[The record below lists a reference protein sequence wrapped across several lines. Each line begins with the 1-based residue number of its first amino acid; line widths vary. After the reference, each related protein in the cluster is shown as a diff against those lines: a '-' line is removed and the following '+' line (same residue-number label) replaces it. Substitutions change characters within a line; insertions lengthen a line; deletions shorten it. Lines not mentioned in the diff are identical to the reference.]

1 MSKLQEVYDR
11 IKQFKE
17 EQKVIRDAY
26 KAELANNQEYQEIKD
41 ELDALKQQKK
51 EIENQI
57 KQSMSS
63 DFIKLEDLKLDIDTD
78 NEMMS
83 DMAITKLMK
92 GETVEINDEWGNKYI
107 PVFKV
112 KFEKEK

>member
-1 MSKLQEVYDR
+1 MPQLQEIYDR

-17 EQKVIRDAY
+17 EQKIIRDAY
-26 KAELANNQEYQEIKD
+26 KNELSNNAEYQELKD
-41 ELDALKQQKK
+41 ELDSLKQKKK
-51 EIENQI
+51 EIEAEI
-57 KQSMSS
+57 KRGMNN

-83 DMAITKLMK
+83 DLAFNKLVK
-92 GETVEINDEWGNKYI
+92 GETVEIVDEFGQKYI
-107 PVFKV
+107 PIFRV